1 MDVRQQRSQALVFAA
16 ALRLAE
22 AEPVSALSVTGI
34 AREAGVHRSTFYELA
49 ASPAEVVEQAL
60 LAELD
65 DLRAGLLADDDAD
78 LDHAVTAVTRSVLE
92 HVRRHAAI
100 YRRGLADD
108 SGAASL
114 HPMLAG
120 HFRETSRLLSER
132 ARLRVTVEVPGV
144 AADRVERTAIRF
156 VASATVGAI
165 ESWLETDDLD
175 VDAFLA
181 LYVRLLPDWWPR
193 DLTAGRGSVGT

>member
-1 MDVRQQRSQALVFAA
+1 MDVRQQRSQARLFEA
-16 ALRLAE
+16 ALRLAGTT
-22 AEPVSALSVTGI
+22 PVSALTVTAI
-34 AREAGVHRSTFYELA
+34 AQEAGVHRSTFYELA
-49 ASPAEVVEQAL
+49 TSPAAVVENAL

-65 DLRAGLLADDDAD
+65 ALRAGLVAEDATD
-78 LDHAVTAVTRSVLE
+78 VDRAVTAVTRAVLD

-108 SGAASL
+108 SGDASL

-120 HFRETSRLLSER
+120 HFRESSRLLSER
-132 ARLRVTVEVPGV
+132 ARLRVDVAVPGV
-144 AADRVERTAIRF
+144 PADRVEATAIRF

-165 ESWLETDDLD
+165 EAWLETDELD

-181 LYVRLLPDWWPR
+181 LYVRLLPAWWPR
-193 DLTAGRGSVGT
+193 DLTAG